1 MLVFLRYKSIVAFF
15 VFCLFSCT
23 ILSAHSS
30 TAYGLASSASQSA
43 AIKASTKAHGPLS
56 VLDAGHG
63 GSDEGAKVR
72 KLQEKKVA
80 LLTTLY
86 AKKYLE
92 ELGYRVLLTR
102 SKDTYVSLPKRVSIA
117 NKIKG
122 RLFVSI
128 HCNSAPNTL
137 AEGAEVFYYKEKDQ
151 DRAGASKKLANYVLH
166 YLLEQTEAAS
176 RGVKSGNFHVIRETE
191 MPAIIVEPG
200 FLTNY
205 NEWTS
210 LRSKTYLEKIAKGI
224 ALGVDKYLKSCKEY
238 VPGAS

>member
-1 MLVFLRYKSIVAFF
+1 MFGFLRYGRVTAFLILSL
-15 VFCLFSCT
+15 CFST
-23 ILSAHSS
+23 LLSAHSS
-30 TAYGLASSASQSA
+30 TALGLASVASQSA
-43 AIKASTKAHGPLS
+43 SIKASAKIKGPLI

-72 KLQEKKVA
+72 QLQEKKVA

-151 DRAGASKKLANYVLH
+151 ERAVASKKLATYVLH
-166 YLLEQTEAAS
+166 YLLEQTEATS
-176 RGVKSGNFHVIRETE
+176 RGVKAGNFHVIRETE

-205 NEWTS
+205 EEWAS
-210 LRSKTYLEKIAKGI
+210 LRKKSYLEKIAKGI
-224 ALGVDKYLKSCKEY
+224 AQGVDKYLKTCKEY